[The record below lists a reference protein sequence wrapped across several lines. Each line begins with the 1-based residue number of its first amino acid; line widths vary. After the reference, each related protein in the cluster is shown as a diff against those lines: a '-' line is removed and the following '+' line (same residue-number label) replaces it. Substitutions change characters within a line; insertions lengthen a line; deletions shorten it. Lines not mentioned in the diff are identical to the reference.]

1 MTRVVATGTVD
12 CEKPA
17 LPNDAMQG
25 EIPPDSAV
33 KGTRRIFWK
42 DRPIEARIYQM
53 EEVRAGNVIEGLAVL
68 ESPGDDLRRAARPPR
83 AARRAPHLPS
93 LVKPDAP

>member
-1 MTRVVATGTVD
+1 M
-12 CEKPA
+12 
-17 LPNDAMQG
+17 
-25 EIPPDSAV
+25 

-68 ESPGDDLRRAARPPR
+68 ESPATTFVVPPGRRARLDAHRIF
-83 AARRAPHLPS
+83 HLS
-93 LVKPDAP
+93 